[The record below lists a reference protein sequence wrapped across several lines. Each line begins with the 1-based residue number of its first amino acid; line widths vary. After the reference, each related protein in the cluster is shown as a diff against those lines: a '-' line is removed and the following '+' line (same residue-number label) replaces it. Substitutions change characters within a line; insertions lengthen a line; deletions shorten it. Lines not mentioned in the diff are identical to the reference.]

1 MRRLLPFLLA
11 LLLPLQWSGA
21 AAAIRC
27 LHGAGAAHASAGH
40 GGVAPGHAAHDRAG
54 GARVAHGHAAHG
66 HASDGHAAHGHAAH
80 GHATHGH
87 AADGHAADG
96 HAAHGHS
103 AHERA
108 AGVASGGEGELAPLA
123 GLDDCAHAECG
134 GCCHGGSLPA
144 WVAPLTVPPAF
155 GRAPAARAETS
166 PGSPALA
173 GPFRPPRTASA

>member
-27 LHGAGAAHASAGH
+27 LHGAGAAHAAAGH

-66 HASDGHAAHGHAAH
+66 HASDGHAAHGHA
-80 GHATHGH
+80 TH
-87 AADGHAADG
+87 GHAADG

-103 AHERA
+103 AHEHA